1 MSTPKYTQSL
11 PGLPRA
17 TNPKTPTKP
26 KRLETFSTPKVLKGN
41 AFAIASSLLRQQ
53 FLPGKKKKNIQPIER
68 IKQPLEKIKPGLNKE
83 MKYAILLDVP
93 GLIEKRLPDTLFQR
107 LACLQPLIIVVDG
120 SELLPHADSD
130 RDASMPVT
138 DDGQDHPCTADVQDA
153 PNSSTLPEQQHQAN
167 EGIVTVEADDNR
179 HPQNGGDGE
188 EPAAVDTHAATVS
201 YNSPNIAPH
210 PLINLSRP
218 STPSASVPST
228 ESIAPFPG
236 VKEIFKHL
244 SDKESEPLYDDVEK
258 KWIDWPETSAQ
269 RKENEIAGYLN
280 KVLERVRSFLYGTSD
295 GDDDWIFSSL
305 YADKPIMDEG
315 VCRKPDLVL
324 VRRKDSEGFEWE
336 DIRAVAEIKTNAR
349 SLKQIGIDSAKY
361 IREMFGA
368 NKARRFALLFSLVD
382 TKMAL
387 FKYDR
392 SGALVSKEFDVH
404 EDPEQFLRVIVGMA
418 FGEDYYLG
426 LDPSFLNKDGKTYVT
441 FKGKLYEFIRVIHL
455 DPVIRS
461 RGTVVILVKDPD
473 TGKLLVIKDQWVD
486 RDRRLK
492 EADILSKLAGKSLKV
507 NRLVGHMVI
516 AFKIGDADNLL
527 DSTEADRE
535 GVEDRKKSAIEI
547 RDHYRLLLSPF
558 GDNITK
564 FRSLREL
571 VSAFRD
577 YAETI
582 RDLYKA
588 GYYHRD
594 ISDKNLIIVS
604 DNDNSPTETDGLP
617 AKIDGSPTQTDSLSA
632 ENDEP
637 PTKTDNTHRVGY
649 LIDLDCATEVVHM
662 RGATAELTGTLPF
675 MPIEMLEN
683 YGCEHKYYFDLESLF
698 YVLVW
703 ICLTEDGPRREGHIP
718 QSRYDF
724 KGSVLGQWCGG
735 DSVPNQDDNVAFKNI
750 GVNKR
755 GVMGDVM
762 VFRRDILNHL
772 PKYFEHVKT
781 LLKDLRKVL
790 FRPALDDEDDTNTP
804 EDERPIS
811 ERQDVDRVF
820 RRYIEALEK
829 VRDGLPASDLELP
842 PIGDIN
848 GQSNHV
854 DTNDHSVPLAVED
867 KPGKRVRRAFTAK
880 RPTLVEDAN
889 DDDDS
894 SVESEPDDK
903 RKDPDY
909 IGPGYI
915 SPTAGKGRQSRT
927 IGSLLSTKRPGPD
940 LGSLTKRRRTTSAR
954 AKASRS

>member
-1 MSTPKYTQSL
+1 MSTPKYTQTL

-26 KRLETFSTPKVLKGN
+26 KRFKTFSTPKVLKGN

-53 FLPGKKKKNIQPIER
+53 ILPGKKKKNIQPIER

-83 MKYAILLDVP
+83 MKHAILLDVP

-107 LACLQPLIIVVDG
+107 LAGTQPLIIVVDG
-120 SELLPHADSD
+120 SKLLPHADSD
-130 RDASMPVT
+130 RDASTPVC
-138 DDGQDHPCTADVQDA
+138 DDDEDHPDIQDG
-153 PNSSTLPEQQHQAN
+153 PNSSTLPEQQRQAN
-167 EGIVTVEADDNR
+167 EGTATVEADDNR

-188 EPAAVDTHAATVS
+188 DPVAVDTHAATVS
-201 YNSPNIAPH
+201 DNSPNIAPH
-210 PLINLSRP
+210 PLIDLSRP

-228 ESIAPFPG
+228 ETIASFPG

-258 KWIDWPETSAQ
+258 RWVDWPETSAQ

-305 YADKPIMDEG
+305 YADKPIMDQD
-315 VCRKPDLVL
+315 VCRKPDVVL
-324 VRRKDSEGFEWE
+324 VRRKDSGGFEWK
-336 DIRAVAEIKTNAR
+336 DIRAVTEIKTNAK

-426 LDPSFLNKDGKTYVT
+426 LDPSFLNKDGKTYVM

-473 TGKLLVIKDQWVD
+473 TGELLVIKDQWVD

-492 EADILSKLAGKSLKV
+492 EADILSKLEGKSLKV
-507 NRLVGHMVI
+507 NRLVGYMVI
-516 AFKIGDADNLL
+516 AFKIGDADDVL

-535 GVEDRKKSAIEI
+535 GVEDRKKNAIEI

-571 VSAFRD
+571 VSSFRD

-594 ISDKNLIIVS
+594 ISDRNLIIVP
-604 DNDNSPTETDGLP
+604 DDHNSPTETDGLP
-617 AKIDGSPTQTDSLSA
+617 TKNDGSPTQTDSLSA
-632 ENDEP
+632 ENDESS
-637 PTKTDNTHRVGY
+637 TKADNTHRRCY
-649 LIDLDCATEVVHM
+649 SRA
-662 RGATAELTGTLPF
+662 
-675 MPIEMLEN
+675 
-683 YGCEHKYYFDLESLF
+683 
-698 YVLVW
+698 
-703 ICLTEDGPRREGHIP
+703 DG
-718 QSRYDF
+718 
-724 KGSVLGQWCGG
+724 
-735 DSVPNQDDNVAFKNI
+735 NVA
-750 GVNKR
+750 V
-755 GVMGDVM
+755 
-762 VFRRDILNHL
+762 HA
-772 PKYFEHVKT
+772 H
-781 LLKDLRKVL
+781 
-790 FRPALDDEDDTNTP
+790 
-804 EDERPIS
+804 
-811 ERQDVDRVF
+811 
-820 RRYIEALEK
+820 
-829 VRDGLPASDLELP
+829 
-842 PIGDIN
+842 
-848 GQSNHV
+848 
-854 DTNDHSVPLAVED
+854 
-867 KPGKRVRRAFTAK
+867 
-880 RPTLVEDAN
+880 
-889 DDDDS
+889 
-894 SVESEPDDK
+894 
-903 RKDPDY
+903 
-909 IGPGYI
+909 
-915 SPTAGKGRQSRT
+915 
-927 IGSLLSTKRPGPD
+927 
-940 LGSLTKRRRTTSAR
+940 
-954 AKASRS
+954 

>member
-1 MSTPKYTQSL
+1 MSTSKYTQTL
-11 PGLPRA
+11 PGLPRE

-26 KRLETFSTPKVLKGN
+26 KRFNTLATPKVSKGN
-41 AFAIASSLLRQQ
+41 ALALRTSLLIQQ
-53 FLPGKKKKNIQPIER
+53 ILSGKKEKKNIQPIER
-68 IKQPLEKIKPGLNKE
+68 IKQPLERIKPGLNKE

-93 GLIEKRLPDTLFQR
+93 GLIEKRLPDTLFRR

-153 PNSSTLPEQQHQAN
+153 PNSSTLPEQQRQAN

-201 YNSPNIAPH
+201 DNSPNISPH
-210 PLINLSRP
+210 PLIDLSRP

-324 VRRKDSEGFEWE
+324 VRRKSSEGFEWK

-486 RDRRLK
+486 RDRKIK

-507 NRLVGHMVI
+507 NRLVDYMVI
-516 AFKIGDADNLL
+516 AFKIGDAGDLL

-535 GVEDRKKSAIEI
+535 EVEDRKKSAIEI

-594 ISDKNLIIVS
+594 ISDKNLIIVPDDDS
-604 DNDNSPTETDGLP
+604 SPAETDSLP
-617 AKIDGSPTQTDSLSA
+617 AKNNDSPTQTDSLSA
-632 ENDEP
+632 ENDES
-637 PTKTDNTHRVGY
+637 PTKTDDTHRVGF

-683 YGCEHKYYFDLESLF
+683 YGCEHK
-698 YVLVW
+698 
-703 ICLTEDGPRREGHIP
+703 
-718 QSRYDF
+718 
-724 KGSVLGQWCGG
+724 
-735 DSVPNQDDNVAFKNI
+735 
-750 GVNKR
+750 
-755 GVMGDVM
+755 
-762 VFRRDILNHL
+762 
-772 PKYFEHVKT
+772 
-781 LLKDLRKVL
+781 
-790 FRPALDDEDDTNTP
+790 
-804 EDERPIS
+804 
-811 ERQDVDRVF
+811 
-820 RRYIEALEK
+820 RYIEALENA
-829 VRDGLPASDLELP
+829 RDGLPATDHVPTSND
-842 PIGDIN
+842 
-848 GQSNHV
+848 QSNRAH
-854 DTNDHSVPLAVED
+854 TNDHSLPLAMED
-867 KPGKRVRRAFTAK
+867 KPGKRVRRALTTK

-909 IGPGYI
+909 IDPGYV
-915 SPTAGKGRQSRT
+915 SPTAGRGRQSRT
-927 IGSLLSTKRPGPD
+927 IGSSLSTKRPGPD
-940 LGSLTKRRRTTSAR
+940 LGSLTKRRRTTSTR
-954 AKASRS
+954 AKSSRS